1 MAALRRIAIVVL
13 ASLVGASGLSI
24 AFADDSPSA
33 LIEAAQAGNSGTL
46 ALVAQGADVDARS
59 ADGTTAL
66 MWAAHNDDVDL
77 TRALL
82 NRGAEVGAVNL
93 YGTSAM
99 QQAAIG
105 AYTPILKLLM
115 HAGADVNSPNAE
127 GQTAL
132 MAVAR
137 TGNVAAAQ
145 LLLSHG
151 AAVDATERWGGQ
163 TALMWAAAQAQPQ
176 MLKLLIAH
184 HARLDLRSAVRDWP
198 RRVTAEGRPLI
209 MDNGGLTAL
218 IFAARQGCTQCVL
231 ELVRAGADINEGDP
245 DNTTALVVALMNQHF
260 DLAKVLIDAGADV
273 NKWDFFGDTPLYVAI
288 DLNTLPAGGRADLPS
303 TDVLTGYDIAKLLLE
318 KGANPN
324 AQLKLRPPYRNGVYD
339 RGGDEVL
346 STGATPLLLAAK
358 DGDVQSVQLLLR
370 YHALVNL
377 PNSQGVTPLMAAAG
391 IGQSFN
397 PTRGRYKT
405 DAQAAACVEALYKAG
420 GSITAQDA
428 EQQTA
433 LFGAAKQG
441 WDRAVAE
448 LVSYGSALQPVDRF
462 GLHPID
468 YARGNYYRAFLEP
481 QPAVRQSTVAL
492 LSRDIMAKTGKP
504 PSLYPRDVTHVQL
517 GVAAAQNGQITR

>member
-1 MAALRRIAIVVL
+1 MHRSVIAVL
-13 ASLVGASGLSI
+13 AVLVVNAGLGI
-24 AFADDSPSA
+24 ALADEGPSP
-33 LIEAAQAGNSGTL
+33 LIEAAQAGNEDSAL
-46 ALVAQGADVDARS
+46 ALVAHGANVNARG

-66 MWAAHNDDVDL
+66 MWAAHNDDVNL
-77 TRALL
+77 TQSLL
-82 NRGAEVGAVNL
+82 KKGADVRAVNL

-105 AYTPILKLLM
+105 AYTPILKLLL
-115 HAGADVNSPNAE
+115 HAGADINSPNAE
-127 GQTAL
+127 GQSAL
-132 MAVAR
+132 MVIAR
-137 TGNVAAAQ
+137 TGNVAAAK

-151 AAVDATERWGGQ
+151 ATVDAMEEWSGQ

-176 MLKLLIAH
+176 MLQLLIEH
-184 HARLDLRSAVRDWP
+184 HAQLDRRSTVRDWQ

-218 IFAARQGCTQCVL
+218 IFAARQGCIQCVQ
-231 ELVRAGADINEGDP
+231 ELVKAGADINEGDA

-288 DLNTLPAGGRADLPS
+288 DLNTLPTGGRADLPS
-303 TDVLTGYDIAKLLLE
+303 ADVLTGYDTAKLLLG

-324 AQLKLRPPYRNGVYD
+324 TQLKLRPPYRNGIYD

-358 DGDVQSVQLLLR
+358 DGDVRAVKLLLQ

-377 PNSQGVTPLMAAAG
+377 PNAQGVTPMMAAAG

-397 PTRGRYKT
+397 PSRGRFKT
-405 DAQAAACVEALYKAG
+405 DAEAAACVEALYKAG
-420 GSITAQDA
+420 GSITTQDA
-428 EQQTA
+428 QRQTA

-441 WDRAVAE
+441 WDQTVTE
-448 LVSYGSALQPVDRF
+448 LVSYGAVLQPSDRF

-481 QPAVRQSTVAL
+481 QPPLRQTTVAML
-492 LSRDIMAKTGKP
+492 TRDITAKTGKP
-504 PSLYPRDVTHVQL
+504 PILYPRDVTHIQP
-517 GVAAAQNGQITR
+517 GVAAAQNRQITR

>member
-1 MAALRRIAIVVL
+1 MRRNVIAVLAALLTNTGLGIAI
-13 ASLVGASGLSI
+13 
-24 AFADDSPSA
+24 ADEAPTS
-33 LIEAAQAGNSGTL
+33 LIEAAQAGNAASALG
-46 ALVAQGADVDARS
+46 LVAHGANVNARA

-77 TRALL
+77 TQALL
-82 NRGAEVGAVNL
+82 KKGADVGAVNL

-105 AYTPILKLLM
+105 AYTPILKLLL

-127 GQTAL
+127 GQSAL
-132 MAVAR
+132 MVVAR
-137 TGNVAAAQ
+137 TGNVAAAK

-151 AAVDATERWGGQ
+151 ATVDAMEEWGGQ

-176 MLKLLIAH
+176 ILQLLIKH
-184 HARLDLRSAVRDWP
+184 HAQLDRRSAVRDWQ

-218 IFAARQGCTQCVL
+218 IFAARQGCTQCVR
-231 ELVRAGADINEGDP
+231 ELVKAGADINEGDA
-245 DNTTALVVALMNQHF
+245 DNATALVVALMNQHF

-288 DLNTLPAGGRADLPS
+288 DLNTLPTGGRADLPS
-303 TDVLTGYDIAKLLLE
+303 ADILTGYDIAKLLLG

-324 AQLKLRPPYRNGVYD
+324 AQLKLRPPYRNGIFD

-358 DGDVQSVQLLLR
+358 DGDVQSVQLLVQ

-377 PNSQGVTPLMAAAG
+377 PNAQGVTPLMAAAG

-397 PTRGRYKT
+397 PSRGRYKT
-405 DAQAAACVEALYKAG
+405 DAEAAACVETLYKAG

-428 EQQTA
+428 QRQTA

-441 WDRAVAE
+441 WDQTVAQ
-448 LVSYGSALQPVDRF
+448 LVSYGAALQPSDRY

-481 QPAVRQSTVAL
+481 QPAVRKSTVTVL
-492 LSRDIMAKTGKP
+492 THDITAKTGKP
-504 PSLYPRDVTHVQL
+504 PILYPRDVTHIQL
-517 GVAAAQNGQITR
+517 GVAAAQNRQVTR